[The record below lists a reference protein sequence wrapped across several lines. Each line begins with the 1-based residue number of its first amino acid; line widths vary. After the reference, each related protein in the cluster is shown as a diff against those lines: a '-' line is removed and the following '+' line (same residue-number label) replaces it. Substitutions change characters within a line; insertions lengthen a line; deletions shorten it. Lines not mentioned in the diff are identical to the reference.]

1 MDYLGEPKCKHKC
14 PHKRKAEEDLTTED
28 SMMME
33 AEIGV
38 PCLEDEGT
46 ISPSKKQPQEAEKGK
61 EMNLLLRSS
70 RRNWH

>member
-14 PHKRKAEEDLTTED
+14 PQKRKAEEDLTTED
-28 SMMME
+28 SVMTE

-46 ISPSKKQPQEAEKGK
+46 ISPTNISSHKKLKRARK
-61 EMNLLLRSS
+61 
-70 RRNWH
+70 